1 MKKLITISLQLFIV
15 ILLNAQTPALLTEIN
30 PGGDAIGYFFQKHI
44 VLFDGGLFFTA
55 NDGMHGYEL
64 WRTDGTEAGTQL
76 VKDINEG
83 AEGSDCQK
91 LYAAGDLLFFLA
103 TDEEHGYELWRSDGT
118 EAGTQLVKDI
128 IAGPQS
134 GIYIDGGLANDHFVW
149 NGILYFA
156 ADDGAA
162 GYELWRSDGTEAGTY
177 MVKDITEGVGHSYP
191 RAFAEHNGKVYFWAD
206 GALWATD
213 GTEGG
218 TQEISPK
225 TYPQHTVSCNG
236 YLLFTGPVNGFS
248 DFELWRSDGADAGTV
263 VVKEINPDG
272 GGSYGCPTASQEEL
286 VVIGNVAYFAADDG
300 TGRELW
306 RSDGTEAGTYMVRDA
321 SVNEFANCAKSFA
334 VLDGVLYYGFDDGA
348 HGFEIWRSDGTE
360 AGTYMVKDLRPGSSG
375 SFNNVGSRHIAALG
389 NRLIFAAGYSAPADL
404 EPWISDGT
412 EAGTVL
418 LAELDPGNA
427 SSDPRDFFL
436 LGNDVIFT
444 AKTFGIGY
452 ELWKMPLLSG
462 VREIPRHKEYF
473 QLLPSITD
481 GRFSVAFQDET
492 HLGAFDVALAGIT
505 GAVLKTWRSVRPGEE
520 LEVYEL
526 PAGAYLVRISDG
538 KKIVEVKKL
547 VVVK

>member
-91 LYAAGDLLFFLA
+91 LY
-103 TDEEHGYELWRSDGT
+103 
-118 EAGTQLVKDI
+118 
-128 IAGPQS
+128 
-134 GIYIDGGLANDHFVW
+134 
-149 NGILYFA
+149 
-156 ADDGAA
+156 
-162 GYELWRSDGTEAGTY
+162 
-177 MVKDITEGVGHSYP
+177 
-191 RAFAEHNGKVYFWAD
+191 
-206 GALWATD
+206 
-213 GTEGG
+213 
-218 TQEISPK
+218 
-225 TYPQHTVSCNG
+225 
-236 YLLFTGPVNGFS
+236 
-248 DFELWRSDGADAGTV
+248 
-263 VVKEINPDG
+263 
-272 GGSYGCPTASQEEL
+272 
-286 VVIGNVAYFAADDG
+286 AADDG

-462 VREIPRHKEYF
+462 VREILRHDEYF

-492 HLGAFDVALAGIT
+492 HQGAFDVALAGIT
-505 GAVLKTWRSVRPGEE
+505 GTVLKTWRSVRPGEE